1 MWSSK
6 MPNNKLIFLRH
17 AETKVDENSVISKWF
32 LTEKGKKEAITLLN
46 SEFFDDIDLII
57 TSDEEK
63 AYQTA
68 YPLSKRLHQ
77 EIIRDKNLN
86 EIIRDNGVFLK
97 NKEEYTKILKLCVGN
112 RNQSYNNW
120 EPANHALT
128 RFSKRIQEINSQY
141 SNKKIMIVAHGV
153 VINLYFAE
161 ILGKLEDVFE
171 RWSTNTFCD
180 YGIIQ
185 NNNVIKDIAKGKE

>member
-77 EIIRDKNLN
+77 DIIRDKNLN
-86 EIIRDNGVFLK
+86 EIIRDHGGFLK
-97 NKEEYTKILKLCVGN
+97 NKEEYTKILSLCVKN

-120 EPANHALT
+120 ETANHALK
-128 RFSKRIQEINSQY
+128 RFSKRIQEINSKY
-141 SNKKIMIVAHGV
+141 SNKNIMIVAHGI

-161 ILGKLEDVFE
+161 ILEKLENVFE

-185 NNNVIKDIAKGKE
+185 NNEVIKDIANVKD